1 MSAESP
7 LGDILR
13 SHLGSERAVT
23 SLRRYFGLEGGA
35 PYTGARFE
43 HLGGGGDR
51 VEVAD
56 AVTAE
61 DLVAVQMLSV
71 TVPGWVSL
79 DLLEG
84 DLGQQMSRLLREM
97 PRELDMAE
105 AEAGELESGS
115 AAEWAWD
122 LLDAQHGVGWVTAG
136 KLLARKRPRL
146 VPVYDRVVRCV
157 LGSPSSFWLDLHRAL
172 RANGRALQHE
182 LLDLRERAGIPETVS
197 ALRVCDVVLWMA
209 HHEDHRPLRCPGHG
223 TLSV

>member
-1 MSAESP
+1 M
-7 LGDILR
+7 GN
-13 SHLGSERAVT
+13 
-23 SLRRYFGLEGGA
+23 LRRYFGLEDGA
-35 PYTGARFE
+35 AYTGARFE

-51 VEVAD
+51 LGVAD
-56 AVTAE
+56 VVTAE

-71 TVPGWVSL
+71 TVPERVSL

-84 DLGQQMSRLLREM
+84 DLGRQMSTLLRAI
-97 PRELDMAE
+97 PRELDMAD
-105 AEAGELESGS
+105 AEAGEIERGS

-122 LLDAQHGVGWVTAG
+122 LLAAQHGVAWVKAG

-172 RANGRALQHE
+172 RADGRALQHE
-182 LLDLRERAGIPETVS
+182 LLDLRERARIPRTVS

-209 HHEDHRPLRCPGHG
+209 HHEDHRPFRCPGHG

>member
-1 MSAESP
+1 MR
-7 LGDILR
+7 DIVR
-13 SHLGSERAVT
+13 SHLGSEDAVGN
-23 SLRRYFGLEGGA
+23 LREYFGLAGGA
-35 PYTGARFE
+35 AYTGARFE

-51 VEVAD
+51 VGVAD
-56 AVTAE
+56 VVTAE

-71 TVPGWVSL
+71 TVPERVSL

-84 DLGQQMSRLLREM
+84 DLGQQMSKLLREI
-97 PRELDMAE
+97 PCELDMVDAE
-105 AEAGELESGS
+105 AEELESGS

-122 LLDAQHGVGWVTAG
+122 LLDAQYGVGWVKAG

-146 VPVYDRVVRCV
+146 LPVYDRVVRCV

-172 RANGRALQHE
+172 RADGRALHHE
-182 LLDLRERAGIPETVS
+182 LLDLRERAGVPKTVS

>member
-1 MSAESP
+1 M
-7 LGDILR
+7 GNLR
-13 SHLGSERAVT
+13 E
-23 SLRRYFGLEGGA
+23 YFGLDGGA
-35 PYTGARFE
+35 AFTGARFE

-51 VEVAD
+51 VGVAD
-56 AVTAE
+56 VVTAE

-71 TVPGWVSL
+71 RVPRQVSL

-84 DLGQQMSRLLREM
+84 DLGVQMAKLLREI
-97 PRELDMAE
+97 PRDVDMAYADAADLDKE
-105 AEAGELESGS
+105 S
-115 AAEWAWD
+115 AAEQAWD
-122 LLDAQHGVGWVTAG
+122 LLDAQDDVAWVIAG

-172 RANGRALQHE
+172 RADGHALHHE
-182 LLDLRERAGIPETVS
+182 LIDLRERAGLPKTVS
-197 ALRVCDVVLWMA
+197 ALRVCDVVLWMG

>member
-1 MSAESP
+1 MSGESSP
-7 LGDILR
+7 FGDILR
-13 SHLGSERAVT
+13 SHLSSEDAVT
-23 SLRRYFGLEGGA
+23 SLRRYFGLADGA
-35 PYTGARFE
+35 AYTGARFE
-43 HLGGGGDR
+43 HLGG
-51 VEVAD
+51 EQVAD

-71 TVPGWVSL
+71 SMPERVSL

-84 DLGQQMSRLLREM
+84 DLGQQMSKLLREI
-97 PRELDMAE
+97 PSELDMVD

-122 LLDAQHGVGWVTAG
+122 LLDAQYGVGWVKAG

-172 RANGRALQHE
+172 RADGHALHHE
-182 LLDLRERAGIPETVS
+182 LLYLRERAGIPKTVS
-197 ALRVCDVVLWMA
+197 PLRVCDVVLWMA